1 MTESESVSLSSLTT
15 LVVEAN
21 PHWQKVIKTCLHGA
35 GLRDVTVVAEIDAK
49 MGHLLKKA
57 NLIFIECH
65 LGEGQTGFALVKK
78 IRSLSDEDM
87 AGTPI
92 IMMSEITTR
101 ENIIAAIRAGCNE
114 FMEKPISPARLL
126 DRIRLVTEHP
136 RENIK
141 LDGYFGPDR
150 RRGIDS
156 DYQDDERREQSA
168 D

>member
-1 MTESESVSLSSLTT
+1 MADEKSLSLSSLKT

-35 GLRDVTVVAEIDAK
+35 GLRDITVVAEIDAK

-65 LGEGQTGFALVKK
+65 LSERQSGFALVKK
-78 IRSLSDEDM
+78 IRAMSDENV

-92 IMMSEITTR
+92 VMMSEITTR

-114 FMEKPISPARLL
+114 FLEKPISPARLL
-126 DRIRLVTEHP
+126 DRIKLVTEHP

-156 DYQDDERREQSA
+156 NYQNDERREQPA
-168 D
+168 G

>member
-1 MTESESVSLSSLTT
+1 MTQKKAPSLNGLCT

-21 PHWQKVIKTCLHGA
+21 SHWQKVIKTVLHGA
-35 GLRDVTVVAEIDAK
+35 GLRDVTVVSEIDRK

-57 NLIFIECH
+57 DLVFVECH
-65 LGEGQTGFALVKK
+65 LGEGQSGFALVKK
-78 IRSLSDEDM
+78 IRAMSDEEI

-92 IMMSEITTR
+92 IMMSELTTR

-114 FMEKPISPARLL
+114 FLEKPIAPARLL
-126 DRIRLVTEHP
+126 DRIKLVTEHP

-156 DYQDDERREQSA
+156 DYQNDERRGQSA
-168 D
+168 G